1 MADRNRRKKKNLPV
15 KWIAGG
21 IAAAVLAGIALAL
34 LPGKAASQKTVPAV
48 HSAAEAMAYLESRG
62 ADLGYENALSELTEI
77 RSASVSGDSYYR
89 LQQNYRG
96 IPVFGRTVVYSADEN
111 GMQLSVTQNL
121 QDVPAGLNL
130 NPTAREEQ
138 LQHQLLAY
146 LAQTYPE
153 SDWAVGFANE
163 DLTVLPQITRSAQQL
178 RIYMPEDSAYLV
190 YEIRIGSLCL
200 LQDAHSGQVLHSMQT
215 IQSSGSWSYAQG
227 SDEGFSSFQLPD
239 GTYAMA
245 DVENRIYVYDAN
257 HDSYWNAITGN
268 MHPEELTLITSP
280 DRIFGD
286 DNDNEPDSIKGA
298 QLLNLVKDIRFRF
311 FQQLGDPG
319 FTNPMVLVYD
329 DMCFNFGFNA
339 GGGVLS
345 AEGYAPELFPG
356 DTIGPEESI
365 AVITVGTVFSDDL
378 NEHLDTIAH
387 EYAHIITRR
396 DVGWT
401 ESSIQNKALNEA
413 FSDVFG
419 VLYEAYARGTEPD
432 WEIAG
437 RPLSDPHTEAYPKT
451 MTDPMHPIDQEH
463 YSKSTIISHTAY
475 LMWHGVN
482 GNDSKK
488 LSQEALAELWY
499 RAMLML
505 PANANFEVWSEIM
518 WLAANEMGLTEEQ
531 LICVRQAL
539 EQTGIENEAIC
550 SNVDFQ
556 VAELFSVDVWDA
568 DRERCTDCQ
577 VIIRKGCPAYGPT
590 LPTDEPIVWNSSDSE
605 RCHMKL
611 EPGFYTLTLNVPGYP
626 ETTQTYEIQVMP
638 EEEGLEE
645 VSLYVNQGNS
655 ILDLEIRGNVNGKEI
670 PVSDAVVEV
679 YWMNPRELAYMVDIP
694 ESENG
699 FRLYLPA
706 DRYYLVVSAP
716 GYAPEEAEVDLRDM
730 TIRSSQ
736 SFLLN
741 FIDEEIPEGPLKPPA
756 EITGGA
762 PYEVLTWEQSYTSQ
776 TDDITWTNRYIYDYI
791 SLLGDDPA
799 YRVINRDLYALAEE
813 SMERAQNGGL
823 YDPHYD
829 QGSICGDFR
838 QHTATRV
845 MHNGNGIISILLDPY
860 NAVTYSLYNGARL
873 GLQILTGDEQELYL
887 RNIQKAIQESYPY
900 MQNVS
905 ELTLADIDFVIM
917 DGEIVVLNLGHP
929 ASRMVHTGLYVSTE
943 YTDRLRGTMR
953 ATGGA
958 GSADYE
964 IQTWDVSDT
973 SRGYPDCLQTLIYVC
988 EYPVFSGAPASSQM
1002 NQEVYALA
1010 AEFMT
1015 SLPRELTQTPNRF
1028 EYHLECNRFWS
1039 DERISTPYAGVLYNE
1054 NGILSYVMQW
1064 NILYNHYVN
1073 RQEYI
1078 GSKRDK
1084 GFYGTVYDLQTG
1096 NKLTLPEIT
1105 GMDERTQLLMLR
1117 DAYGRVY
1124 NRHSFNTTRIDYDPT
1139 EFSLED
1145 PAFLVAENGQIVL
1158 HFTVTEEFDADY
1170 LASLPKTAS
1179 RFTVTLPTGMYV
1191 LP

>member
-1 MADRNRRKKKNLPV
+1 MADKSQRKSRKRMWL
-15 KWIAGG
+15 AGG
-21 IAAAVLAGIALAL
+21 IAAALLAAL
-34 LPGKAASQKTVPAV
+34 LLTQPGKSVPEETVPAV
-48 HSAAEAMAYLESRG
+48 HSAGEAIDYLESRG
-62 ADLGYENALSELTEI
+62 SDLGYENALSELTEV

-96 IPVFGRTVVYSADEN
+96 IPVFGRTVVYGADEN
-111 GMQLSVTQNL
+111 GMQLSVTQNI
-121 QDVPAGLNL
+121 QDVPRGLNL
-130 NPTAREEQ
+130 NPTAQEED
-138 LQHQLLAY
+138 LQYKLLEY

-153 SDWAVGFANE
+153 SQWAVGFASE
-163 DLTVLPQITRSAQQL
+163 DLTVLPQITRSAGQL

-200 LQDAHSGQVLHSMQT
+200 LQDAHSGQVLHSLQT

-239 GTYAMA
+239 GSYAMA

-257 HDSYWNAITGN
+257 HDSYWNAIRGT

-329 DMCFNFGFNA
+329 DMCFYFGINA

-378 NEHLDTIAH
+378 DANMDTIAH

-419 VLYEAYARGTEPD
+419 VLYEAYARGCEPD

-437 RPLSDPHTEAYPKT
+437 RPMFDPHTEAYPKT
-451 MTDPMHPIDQEH
+451 MTDPMHPFDQEH

-482 GNDSKK
+482 GNESNK
-488 LSQEALAELWY
+488 LSQEELAELWY

-531 LICVRQAL
+531 MICVRQAL
-539 EQTGIENEAIC
+539 EQTGIENEAIR

-556 VAELFSVDVWDA
+556 VAELFAVDVWDA

-577 VIIRKGCPAYGPT
+577 VIIRKGCPAYGPS
-590 LPTDEPIVWNSSDSE
+590 LPMDTPIVWNSSDSE

-626 ETTQTYEIQVMP
+626 KTTQTYEIQVMP

-679 YWMNPRELAYMVDIP
+679 YRMNPRELAYMVDIP
-694 ESENG
+694 GSENG
-699 FRLYLPA
+699 FRLYPPA
-706 DRYYLVVSAP
+706 DRYYLVLSAP
-716 GYAPEEAEVDLRDM
+716 GYAPEEAEVDLRD
-730 TIRSSQ
+730 TSRRYSH

-741 FIDEEIPEGPLKPPA
+741 FIDEELPEGPLKPPG

-762 PYEVLTWEQSYTSQ
+762 PYEVLTWEQSHTGQ
-776 TDDITWTNRYIYDYI
+776 TDDVTWTNRYIYDYI

-799 YRVINRDLYALAEE
+799 YRVINRNLYALAEE
-813 SMERAQNGGL
+813 TMERDQKGGL
-823 YDPHYD
+823 YDPHYE
-829 QGSICGDFR
+829 QGSICEDFW

-845 MHNGNGIISILLDPY
+845 LHNGNGIISILLGPY
-860 NAVTYSLYNGARL
+860 KAVTYSLYNGAQL
-873 GLQILTGDEQELYL
+873 GLEILTGDEQDVYL

-905 ELTLADIDFVIM
+905 ERTLADIDFVIM

-943 YTDRLRGTMR
+943 YTDRLQGTMR
-953 ATGGA
+953 ATGGT
-958 GSADYE
+958 GRADYE
-964 IQTWDVSDT
+964 IRGWDNSFRR
-973 SRGYPDCLQTLIYVC
+973 RGYPDCLQVVIYEC
-988 EYPVFSGAPASSQM
+988 EYPVFSGAPAASRM

-1010 AEFMT
+1010 EQFMT
-1015 SLPRELTQTPNRF
+1015 CLRQEFINTPNRF
-1028 EYHLECNRFWS
+1028 EVYLECNRYWA
-1039 DERISTPYAGVLYNE
+1039 DERISTPYAGVLYND
-1054 NGILSYVMQW
+1054 NGILSYVTDWQVQ
-1064 NILYNHYVN
+1064 YNHYRN
-1073 RQEYI
+1073 GQSYI
-1078 GSKRDK
+1078 GTEMYE
-1084 GFYGTVYDLQTG
+1084 GLHGIVYDLQTG

-1124 NRHSFNTTRIDYDPT
+1124 NWYSFNSTRFDYDPT

-1145 PAFLVAENGQIVL
+1145 PAFLIAGDGEIIA
-1158 HFTVTEEFDADY
+1158 HFTVTRQFDASY
-1170 LASLPKTAS
+1170 LESLPKSAET
-1179 RFTVTLPTGMYV
+1179 RVVTLPTGMYV